1 MDERARAE
9 ELLTR
14 VGRALAEQKRR
25 GRLLDDIAWPRE
37 TEEEFFASGCGEQ
50 PRVAYRIDRDGLEA
64 RVADLDALAHS
75 IDGDEPVA
83 DWLRRLVGSHRDAD
97 AMLLAAGTRRFGE
110 LARDLYGGART
121 PFYEGNMTN
130 LDLAEHLERR
140 LRVHGWDEAKER
152 EQSPLGA
159 EEMAEFLGKRIAR
172 TNPRLDVEVTLDPG
186 CTAKVLAGARRVRVR
201 PDATFGRTEAE
212 GLFFHEVETHALT
225 AQNGGEQRDAPFL
238 ASGGPRTTR
247 TQEGLA
253 VFSELYHHVLTVP
266 RLARLALRVRLVDM
280 AEQGASFLDL
290 YRHLVDGGAAPRE
303 AYLDAQR
310 ICRGGLVEGGAPFTK
325 DACYLA
331 GLLHVVAFLN
341 VFVRGGFRD
350 ETELLVVGRVDLDDV
365 TALVKLRS
373 LGLLSRPRYLPRW
386 LRRWDTL
393 LPYFAFSS
401 FVQGLDL
408 SRLEAHCQDV
418 IRLSEQAA
426 PGPKRRTE
434 RRSEPDD
441 E

>member
-14 VGRALAEQKRR
+14 VSRALGGQKRR
-25 GRLLDDIAWPRE
+25 GRLLDEIAWPRAV
-37 TEEEFFASGCGEQ
+37 EEEFFASGCDHLPEITYD
-50 PRVAYRIDRDGLEA
+50 VDRDGLA
-64 RVADLDALAHS
+64 TRIADLGELEAS

-83 DWLRRLVGSHRDAD
+83 DFLRRVVASQCDAERL
-97 AMLLAAGTRRFGE
+97 LLAAGTPRFGE
-110 LARDLYGGART
+110 LGRALYGGART
-121 PFYEGNMTN
+121 PFYEGSVTN
-130 LDLAEHLERR
+130 LDLAEHLETR
-140 LRVHGWDEAKER
+140 LRVHGWDEAKDR
-152 EQSPLGA
+152 EATPLGA
-159 EEMAEFLGKRIAR
+159 EEMVEHLEKRVAR
-172 TNPRLDVEVTLDPG
+172 TSPRLDVEVVLDPA

-225 AQNGGEQRDAPFL
+225 AQNGGEQREAPFL

-266 RLARLALRVRLVDM
+266 RVLRLAQRVRLVDM

-290 YRHLVDGGAAPRE
+290 FRFLVDGGTAPRE

-310 ICRGGLVEGGAPFTK
+310 ICRGGVVQGGAPFTK

-373 LGLLSRPRYLPRW
+373 LGLLSRPKYLPRW

-401 FVQGLDL
+401 FFQGLDL
-408 SRLEAHCQDV
+408 SPLERHCQDV
-418 IRLSEQAA
+418 IRLAEQATPRPA
-426 PGPKRRTE
+426 RRTREGE
-434 RRSEPDD
+434 RD
-441 E
+441 